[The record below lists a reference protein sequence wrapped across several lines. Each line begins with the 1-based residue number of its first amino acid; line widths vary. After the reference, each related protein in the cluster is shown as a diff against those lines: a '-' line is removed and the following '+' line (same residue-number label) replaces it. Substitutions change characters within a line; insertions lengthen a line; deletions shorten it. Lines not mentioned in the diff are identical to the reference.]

1 MKFQLQKDIDKFK
14 FYSEKYSKFEGVVEL
29 KKIHPKR
36 SINQNSYLH
45 VCISIFAIE
54 KGYTQKEMKKLLKE
68 QCSFMQYEKNGHIFL
83 KDSSDLNSKELTDW
97 IEWIRNKAAMEE
109 IYISTPDEY
118 FRDWVEI
125 EKSIELNKQYL

>member
-14 FYSEKYSKFEGVVEL
+14 FYFDKYSKFEGVVEL

-54 KGYTQKEMKKLLKE
+54 TGYTLDEMKEVLKRK
-68 QCSFMQYEKNGHIFL
+68 CSFMRY
-83 KDSSDLNSKELTDW
+83 
-97 IEWIRNKAAMEE
+97 
-109 IYISTPDEY
+109 
-118 FRDWVEI
+118 
-125 EKSIELNKQYL
+125 